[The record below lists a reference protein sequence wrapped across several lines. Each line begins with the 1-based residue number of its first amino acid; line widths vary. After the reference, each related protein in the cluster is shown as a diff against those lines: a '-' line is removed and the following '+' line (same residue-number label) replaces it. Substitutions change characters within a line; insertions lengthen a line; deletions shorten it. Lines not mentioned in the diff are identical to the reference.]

1 MIQNADSWSSFN
13 CSPWRIFKLWT
24 GGMRLKRALQHEHP
38 LLPLVTLRKPSMSFG
53 HSAANGFAGVNYT
66 FDIFICHAMPEKR
79 WKSYWAWSRIWRKLH
94 WHAAKEKVYPNSQAI
109 SKQLQQVFFIAGTF
123 KLNGVPSNARFK
135 KLSSSCGVKNHSIHD
150 LPGNRDRPPFGVLS
164 RRSWER
170 PDAMRTNSWIPSTWS
185 MNLRESWLLLVILL
199 CFASVKFWFVFRP
212 VRWHHHPNVVGSHLS
227 NLHGWNGLKNST
239 SDRSNSHRVH
249 RLPPGCPERRQHI
262 LASSRN
268 LVSMAAGSKNL

>member
-53 HSAANGFAGVNYT
+53 HSAAKVCRCKLWTIYL
-66 FDIFICHAMPEKR
+66 HATR
-79 WKSYWAWSRIWRKLH
+79 CQRNDSSYWAWSRIWRKLT

-123 KLNGVPSNARFK
+123 KLNAVPSNARFK
-135 KLSSSCGVKNHSIHD
+135 TLSSSCGVKNHSIHD

-170 PDAMRTNSWIPSTWS
+170 PDAMRTKSWIPSTWS

-199 CFASVKFWFVFRP
+199 CFASVKLWFVFRP
-212 VRWHHHPNVVGSHLS
+212 VRWHHHPNVVDSHLS
-227 NLHGWNGLKNST
+227 CTNLHGWNGLKNST
-239 SDRSNSHRVH
+239 SDRSNSHGVH
-249 RLPPGCPERRQHI
+249 RLPPG
-262 LASSRN
+262 LS
-268 LVSMAAGSKNL
+268 GT